1 MLLEDGAEANAG
13 LWWPCSTLARIWDGW
28 TGTERF
34 TRSLQEQG
42 DFVQRFCLQQ
52 YDGYVCKVGE
62 IAGLLES
69 FRWDDRAGNS
79 VSWNVMIMGYA
90 KGGEAERALELFTA
104 MQALDVVVSSRTL
117 AAFLQ
122 ACLDMAEKEEAR
134 LVDGRLLKVA
144 LLEKALAGRLQG
156 LKPDSAGFCIGT

>member
-1 MLLEDGAEANAG
+1 MEWRRMLDSGGRARRLHESGMAGQGRRDLLEVCKNRD
-13 LWWPCSTLARIWDGW
+13 
-28 TGTERF
+28 
-34 TRSLQEQG
+34 G

-52 YDGYVCKVGE
+52 SDGYVCKLGE

-69 FRWDDRAGNS
+69 FRWDDRAENS
-79 VSWNVMIMGYA
+79 VSWNVTIMGYA

-104 MQALDVVVSSRTL
+104 MQALDVAVSSRTL

-122 ACLDMAEKEEAR
+122 AWLDMAEKEEAR

-156 LKPDSAGFCIGT
+156 LKQDSAGFCIGT